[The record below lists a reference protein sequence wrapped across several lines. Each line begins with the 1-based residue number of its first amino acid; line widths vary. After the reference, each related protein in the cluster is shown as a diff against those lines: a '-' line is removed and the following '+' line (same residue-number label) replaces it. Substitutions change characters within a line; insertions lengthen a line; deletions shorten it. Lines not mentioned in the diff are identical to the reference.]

1 MRIVDE
7 ALLETFR
14 QPGPCSWC
22 GRWFPRLDA
31 AHVFAKG
38 LGSGSRL
45 DVTQNLVSLCRQD
58 HSMSHAGKSPTR
70 AELLAI
76 VAEREGVSLED
87 IEVEIFRLRREPKG
101 GRATVLRSE
110 EAIRDVVEL
119 LAWSQGCG
127 ESATINAALERAAGK
142 AVKP

>member
-1 MRIVDE
+1 
-7 ALLETFR
+7 
-14 QPGPCSWC
+14 
-22 GRWFPRLDA
+22 
-31 AHVFAKG
+31 
-38 LGSGSRL
+38 
-45 DVTQNLVSLCRQD
+45 
-58 HSMSHAGKSPTR
+58 MSHAGKSPTR